1 MPASNTLTE
10 QPKTSTKP
18 RLLFVDIVRGLAVL
32 AMIEAHVSNATILN
46 SIRGTPRFHHLDLFN
61 GFVSAC
67 FIFIS
72 GFSLCLVVEQR
83 LELFLQWKK
92 PLRLQL
98 RRLLF
103 ILALGYWLHTSVW
116 SLRRLVSMDER
127 MAFRL
132 FRSDVLQA
140 ITLSLIFCLCVVMIV
155 RKRDAIALTLGALA
169 LVVVFW
175 TPFLYDTDPATY
187 VPPVI
192 GTYLTAH
199 QNNLFPLFP
208 SSAYA
213 FAGYFLCW
221 AYMRLRSRGR
231 DLLLFSILLPA
242 GFIMLVGALALF
254 YAPVSYHVYA
264 DPSKSSPRHFMM
276 KIGAVLLTVSLV
288 WFYER
293 LVKPRRSYLNAVGQE
308 SLFVYAL
315 HLMIVYGCVFT
326 QHSFARD
333 IGNSL
338 TYLPSFGLSSLLIV
352 VMCLAGY
359 CWHALK
365 RDYPRVAKGAF
376 YAAVAYWTVGLLI
389 NR

>member
-1 MPASNTLTE
+1 MPDPNPLAE
-10 QPKTSTKP
+10 QQRKPAKP
-18 RLLFVDIVRGLAVL
+18 RLLFVDIVRGIAVL

-46 SIRGTPRFHHLDLFN
+46 TIRRTPQFHHLDLFN

-72 GFSLCLVVEQR
+72 GFSICLVVEQR
-83 LELFLQWKK
+83 LELFLRWKK
-92 PLRLQL
+92 PLWMQI

-103 ILALGYWLHTSVW
+103 ILVLGYWLHTPVW
-116 SLRRLVSMDER
+116 SLRRLLRMDER
-127 MAFRL
+127 LALSL
-132 FRSDVLQA
+132 FRSDVLMA
-140 ITLSLIFCLCVVMIV
+140 ITLSLLFCLCVAMTV
-155 RKRDAIALTLGALA
+155 RRRDAIAITLGALA

-187 VPPVI
+187 VSPVI

-221 AYMRLRSRGR
+221 VYLRLRSRGK
-231 DLLLFSILLPA
+231 DLLLFSILLPS
-242 GFIMLVGALALF
+242 GLIMLVGALALF
-254 YAPVSYHVYA
+254 YAPLSYHVYA

-276 KIGAVLLTVSLV
+276 KLGAVLLTVSLV

-293 LVKPRRSYLNAVGQE
+293 LAKPQRSYLNMVGQE

-326 QHSFARD
+326 PHSFARD
-333 IGNSL
+333 IGNVL
-338 TYLPSFGLSSLLIV
+338 TYLPSFTLSALLIAA
-352 VMCLAGY
+352 MCPAGI
-359 CWHALK
+359 CWHVLK
-365 RDYPRVAKGAF
+365 RDYPRAAKGLF
-376 YAAVAYWTVGLLI
+376 YGAVAFWLTGLI
-389 NR
+389 ANP